1 MRTICDVYAGEELT
15 IACATPQLCLRNA
28 LPCSSCGDGRPRAQ
42 RLYRVCHFGASWVL
56 EYLVASQHC
65 VGGMD
70 TAGMADTDVFAL
82 RAARQ
87 AKLLAQSYALQHH
100 PYVQFTVAAHRK
112 LQDGCGSGL
121 VRIVCSWPYCALH
134 GNAQRTV
141 QVLVRLSLQTLFCAG
156 RVRCHRTRCCA

>member
-1 MRTICDVYAGEELT
+1 M
-15 IACATPQLCLRNA
+15 
-28 LPCSSCGDGRPRAQ
+28 
-42 RLYRVCHFGASWVL
+42 
-56 EYLVASQHC
+56 ASQHC

-100 PYVQFTVAAHRK
+100 PYVQYTVAAHRK
-112 LQDGCGSGL
+112 LQDGCGSGRQDRL
-121 VRIVCSWPYCALH
+121 WLAVLCPH
-134 GNAQRTV
+134 GMLRTPL
-141 QVLVRLSLQTLFCAG
+141 QVLVRLSLQALFCAG